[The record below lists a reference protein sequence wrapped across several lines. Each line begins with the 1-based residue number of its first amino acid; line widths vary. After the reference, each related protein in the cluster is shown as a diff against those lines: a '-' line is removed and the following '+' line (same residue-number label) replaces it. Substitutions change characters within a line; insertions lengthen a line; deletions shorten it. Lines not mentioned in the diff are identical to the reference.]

1 MTTTDDT
8 PDDPSDDGDDP
19 VADHADLTLGDG
31 TRISRRGRPL
41 GTGGQGS
48 VWAFAER
55 ADLAGKIYNRPPDAA
70 QLRRLTAML
79 RADPLAGE
87 RLALGQ
93 PPMLV
98 WPVQLIQ
105 AGGRPVG
112 YGMPFLDPAE
122 HVQLSGLLQK
132 RERLRRYEGRA
143 HWRFLLGVA
152 SNLAYM
158 TAQLHQRSFVV
169 GDLSSA
175 NAVADQRGYVTL
187 LDCDSFAFTDPL
199 TGEFFGSDVF
209 TDDCAGPERHSGGP
223 PTRHSDD
230 FALAVLVY
238 QLLTAG
244 NHPYDGTPLQGP
256 GESTRKDNILAGS
269 SFLVHPD
276 RVRVPGRQLPPGM
289 LPPEVVRLAR
299 QAFGPGW
306 REPARRP
313 SSAEWLQA
321 LDDAKESVVECR
333 AVPDHHYGGHL
344 TSCPW
349 CAHAANGHHDPFV
362 PGPAGAGRGG
372 RGAGTSRTA
381 SASASASSSAPSSAS
396 PSSSGPASASASRSA
411 SASAPASASVP
422 PPGSSAPPPP
432 PPSASGA
439 SSKPS
444 HKASHKASAKP
455 SAKPTANTTKP
466 PKTAPSQTTTGSST
480 AKPAG
485 TASAGSSK
493 AAAAQEKP
501 PPLTKA
507 DIALGVAFLAVALGA
522 VVGVIWGVVALIRAL
537 VS

>member
-8 PDDPSDDGDDP
+8 PDGTSVGGDGP

-55 ADLAGKIYNRPPDAA
+55 ADLAGKIYNRPPDEA
-70 QLRRLTAML
+70 QLRRLAAML

-87 RLALGQ
+87 RLAHGQ

-98 WPVQLIQ
+98 WPVQLIE
-105 AGGRPVG
+105 AGGRAVG

-175 NAVADQRGYVTL
+175 NAVADRRGYVTL

-199 TGEFFGSDVF
+199 TGEYFGSDVF
-209 TDDCAGPERHSGGP
+209 TDDCAGPERHRGEP

-244 NHPYDGTPLQGP
+244 NHPYDGAPLQGP
-256 GESTRKDNILAGS
+256 GESTRKDNIVAGS
-269 SFLVHPD
+269 SFLVFPD

-289 LPPEVVRLAR
+289 LPPDVVRLAR

-333 AVPDHHYGGHL
+333 AVPEHHYGGHL

-372 RGAGTSRTA
+372 RGVGSSRTA
-381 SASASASSSAPSSAS
+381 SPTSSSRSASSSSPSSASASAPQ
-396 PSSSGPASASASRSA
+396 RSA
-411 SASAPASASVP
+411 SASA
-422 PPGSSAPPPP
+422 APPPP
-432 PPSASGA
+432 PPSSKP

-444 HKASHKASAKP
+444 AKASAKP
-455 SAKPTANTTKP
+455 
-466 PKTAPSQTTTGSST
+466 T
-480 AKPAG
+480 AKPSARPTAKTTAKTNAAKTNAAKTAKTAR
-485 TASAGSSK
+485 TASANASK
-493 AAAAQEKP
+493 AAAAAEKP

-507 DIALGVAFLAVALGA
+507 DIALGVAFLVVALGA
-522 VVGVIWGVVALIRAL
+522 VVGVVWGVIAL
-537 VS
+537 VRVLIS